1 MTLRLALLLSAL
13 LLSACASTAKSGAGD
28 TYDYP
33 AIVRE
38 VLQKGLV
45 EGDEAVIEK
54 YVAADYIQH
63 NPHAEDGRAGLI
75 KFVREMQKAPAE
87 QRITIKVVRLFQ
99 DGEFV
104 VAHSDVWLGAPLAV
118 FDVWR
123 VRDGMLVEHWD
134 CMQPQP
140 EESVNGHSM
149 LDGATA
155 IADKGKTDANKK
167 LVRAF
172 VESVLGRGEVDK
184 IDDYI
189 GDEYTQ
195 HNPNVADGKDALR
208 NHIAAMR
215 TRGAKFSYE
224 PVRVIG
230 AGNFVLVQAEAI
242 RNGRDI
248 VINDLFRVQAG
259 KIVEHW
265 DTIQEVPLESANSNG
280 MLP

>member
-1 MTLRLALLLSAL
+1 MTLRIALLLPVL
-13 LLSACASTAKSGAGD
+13 LLSACSTLSKVSVGP

-45 EGDEAVIEK
+45 EGDEAVINK

-75 KFVREMQKAPAE
+75 KFVREMQKAPAA

-104 VAHSDVWLGAPLAV
+104 VAHSDVWLGGPLAV

-134 CMQPQP
+134 CMQAQP
-140 EESVNGHSM
+140 EHSVSGHSM
-149 LDGATA
+149 LDGATTV
-155 IADKGKTDANKK
+155 ADKDKTDANRK

-172 VESVLGRGEVDK
+172 VESVLGRGEVEK

-189 GDEYTQ
+189 GDECTQ
-195 HNPNVADGKDALR
+195 HNPHVADGKDALR
-208 NHIAAMR
+208 NFITSMR
-215 TRGAKFSYE
+215 TRGARFSYE

-230 AGNFVLVQAEAI
+230 AGNFVLVQAKAI
-242 RNGRDI
+242 RNGRDT